1 MTRSHLSVY
10 THYCVPSH
18 DTEVQKEGDAP
29 PLSFRVDETKG
40 KLMQNEV
47 AEQIAALNKADLLFR
62 LAEWHYLHAPT
73 EQEQRHY
80 TQTSLFAATMRAQK
94 LNWLEEHQIPV
105 IRQYGEYVQLSQ
117 V

>member
-1 MTRSHLSVY
+1 M
-10 THYCVPSH
+10 
-18 DTEVQKEGDAP
+18 
-29 PLSFRVDETKG
+29 KG

>member
-1 MTRSHLSVY
+1 MMTRCLLSVY
-10 THYCVPSH
+10 THYCIPRMILGVKGGLLASF
-18 DTEVQKEGDAP
+18 ELSRLEGK
-29 PLSFRVDETKG
+29 S
-40 KLMQNEV
+40 MQNEV

-105 IRQYGEYVQLSQ
+105 VRQYGEYVQLSQ